1 MITIR
6 KLQSLPRKTRLRKT
20 VHLLEMLQRDCVA
33 DRAVDVR
40 YLREMAEL
48 VRDDERLGE
57 RLREAAREASEVR
70 GPSASPSAAPPAA
83 DTGVPEPR
91 HSPEPRVARE
101 PCRAI
106 DALRNA
112 LLAEL
117 GREPAEWDLLLP
129 EDGGLDR
136 GARRVRDFFVYL
148 EDLRSPYNVGAV
160 FRTAESFGVRAVYL
174 SPDTPRPDHPRAA
187 RSSMGATGVIPW
199 RVCSLEEAVED
210 AGAALPAAAA
220 AAGAGAAPSGPAVPF
235 FALETGGRA
244 IGEVR
249 LPEPGMVVLGS
260 EELGVS
266 PAALSLAEQSAGRVS
281 IPMAGAKASLNVS
294 VAFGILAYAW
304 WSE

>member
-33 DRAVDVR
+33 DRPVDVR

-57 RLREAAREASEVR
+57 RLREAARVASGVR
-70 GPSASPSAAPPAA
+70 AQSASAPPAV
-83 DTGVPEPR
+83 TGGP
-91 HSPEPRVARE
+91 A

-160 FRTAESFGVRAVYL
+160 FRTAESFGVRAIYL
-174 SPDTPRPDHPRAA
+174 SSDTPRPDHPRAA
-187 RSSMGATGVIPW
+187 RSSMGATEAIRW

-210 AGAALPAAAA
+210 AGT
-220 AAGAGAAPSGPAVPF
+220 AVPI
-235 FALETGGRA
+235 FALETGGRTL
-244 IGEVR
+244 GEVR

-260 EELGVS
+260 EELGIS

-304 WSE
+304 WSA

>member
-33 DRAVDVR
+33 GRHVDLR

-48 VRDDERLGE
+48 VRDDERLGGG
-57 RLREAAREASEVR
+57 LREAARVASEVR
-70 GPSASPSAAPPAA
+70 GPSAATEVRQP
-83 DTGVPEPR
+83 PEPR
-91 HSPEPRVARE
+91 AARHHCRV
-101 PCRAI
+101 I
-106 DALRNA
+106 DSFRNA

-117 GREPAEWDLLLP
+117 GREPGEWDLLLP

-136 GARRVRDFFVYL
+136 RARRVRDFFVYL

-160 FRTAESFGVRAVYL
+160 FRTAESFGVREVYL

-210 AGAALPAAAA
+210 AGAAATEAAASA
-220 AAGAGAAPSGPAVPF
+220 AAVPI

-244 IGEVR
+244 LGEVR

-304 WSE
+304 WSA

>member
-20 VHLLEMLQRDCVA
+20 VHLLEMLQRDCLAGRPVE
-33 DRAVDVR
+33 VR
-40 YLREMAEL
+40 YLREMAAL

-57 RLREAAREASEVR
+57 RLREAAGVASEVR
-70 GPSASPSAAPPAA
+70 APSAPPPA
-83 DTGVPEPR
+83 TGAPEPPEPR
-91 HSPEPRVARE
+91 AARDE
-101 PCRAI
+101 CRAI

-160 FRTAESFGVRAVYL
+160 FRTAESFGVRAIYL

-187 RSSMGATGVIPW
+187 RSSMGATEAIRW
-199 RVCSLEEAVED
+199 RVCPLEEADED
-210 AGAALPAAAA
+210 AGTAASAAA
-220 AAGAGAAPSGPAVPF
+220 VPI
-235 FALETGGRA
+235 FALETGGRVL
-244 IGEVR
+244 GEVR

-304 WSE
+304 WSA

>member
-1 MITIR
+1 
-6 KLQSLPRKTRLRKT
+6 
-20 VHLLEMLQRDCVA
+20 
-33 DRAVDVR
+33 
-40 YLREMAEL
+40 MAEL
-48 VRDDERLGE
+48 VRDDERLGG
-57 RLREAAREASEVR
+57 RLREAARAASKLR
-70 GPSASPSAAPPAA
+70 GPSTA
-83 DTGVPEPR
+83 TGAPEPPDPSESR
-91 HSPEPRVARE
+91 TARE

-136 GARRVRDFFVYL
+136 GARHVRDFFVYL

-187 RSSMGATGVIPW
+187 RSSMGATEVIPW
-199 RVCSLEEAVED
+199 RGCPLEAAVEEAGD
-210 AGAALPAAAA
+210 AAT
-220 AAGAGAAPSGPAVPF
+220 AGSAMPI
-235 FALETGGRA
+235 FALETGGRVL
-244 IGEVR
+244 GEVR

-304 WSE
+304 WSV

>member
-20 VHLLEMLQRDCVA
+20 VHLLEALQRECVVNG
-33 DRAVDVR
+33 RVDLR
-40 YLREMAEL
+40 YLRELARL
-48 VRDDERLGE
+48 LRDDERLGD
-57 RLREAAREASEVR
+57 RLREAARLASGVR
-70 GPSASPSAAPPAA
+70 EPS
-83 DTGVPEPR
+83 
-91 HSPEPRVARE
+91 RE
-101 PCRAI
+101 PCRAV

-129 EDGGLDR
+129 HDGGLDR
-136 GARRVRDFFVYL
+136 GARRVREFFVYL

-187 RSSMGATGVIPW
+187 RSSMGAAAVIPW
-199 RVCSLEEAVED
+199 RVCSLED
-210 AGAALPAAAA
+210 ARA
-220 AAGAGAAPSGPAVPF
+220 AAGVAPPV
-235 FALETGGRA
+235 FALETGGRLL
-244 IGEVR
+244 GEVS

-304 WSE
+304 WSA

>member
-20 VHLLEMLQRDCVA
+20 VHLLEMFQRDCVA
-33 DRAVDVR
+33 GRHVDVR

-57 RLREAAREASEVR
+57 RLREAARVASEAR
-70 GPSASPSAAPPAA
+70 GPSPATPAAP
-83 DTGVPEPR
+83 
-91 HSPEPRVARE
+91 E

-136 GARRVRDFFVYL
+136 GARRMRDFFVYL

-187 RSSMGATGVIPW
+187 RSSMGATQIIPW
-199 RVCSLEEAVED
+199 RVCSLEEAV
-210 AGAALPAAAA
+210 AAAA
-220 AAGAGAAPSGPAVPF
+220 PAMSV
-235 FALETGGRA
+235 FALETGGRRL
-244 IGEVR
+244 GEVR

-304 WSE
+304 WSA

>member
-20 VHLLEMLQRDCVA
+20 LHLLEMLQRDCLA
-33 DRAVDVR
+33 GRRVDLR

-48 VRDDERLGE
+48 VRDDERLGG
-57 RLREAAREASEVR
+57 RLREAARVASELREASGATSVPE
-70 GPSASPSAAPPAA
+70 SPAA
-83 DTGVPEPR
+83 
-91 HSPEPRVARE
+91 RE
-101 PCRAI
+101 RCRAI

-129 EDGGLDR
+129 DEGGLDR
-136 GARRVRDFFVYL
+136 NVRRVRDFFVYL

-187 RSSMGATGVIPW
+187 RSSMGATDVIPW
-199 RVCSLEEAVED
+199 RVCSLEEAV
-210 AGAALPAAAA
+210 A
-220 AAGAGAAPSGPAVPF
+220 AAGATGAPAAGAGGVGADAVVAGSEVSI
-235 FALETGGRA
+235 FALETGGQVL
-244 IGEVR
+244 GEVR

-266 PAALSLAEQSAGRVS
+266 PGALSHAEQSAGRVS

-304 WSE
+304 WSA

>member
-6 KLQSLPRKTRLRKT
+6 KLQSLPRKTRLRKS

-33 DRAVDVR
+33 GRRVDVR

-48 VRDDERLGE
+48 IRDDERLGE
-57 RLREAAREASEVR
+57 RLREAARVASEVR
-70 GPSASPSAAPPAA
+70 EPSGATAVTDPS
-83 DTGVPEPR
+83 
-91 HSPEPRVARE
+91 VARE
-101 PCRAI
+101 SCRAI
-106 DALRNA
+106 DVLRNA

-136 GARRVRDFFVYL
+136 GARRVRGFFVYL

-187 RSSMGATGVIPW
+187 RSSMGATEVIPW
-199 RVCSLEEAVED
+199 RVCSLEDAVED
-210 AGAALPAAAA
+210 AGAAAATKAADAAAA
-220 AAGAGAAPSGPAVPF
+220 AAASGDPVSPADAAGPAVPI
-235 FALETGGRA
+235 FALETGGRVL
-244 IGEVR
+244 GEVR
-249 LPEPGMVVLGS
+249 LPEPGMAVLGS

-304 WSE
+304 WSA

>member
-33 DRAVDVR
+33 AGRVDVR

-57 RLREAAREASEVR
+57 RLREAARTASELREPSQATAVR
-70 GPSASPSAAPPAA
+70 DPFGAL
-83 DTGVPEPR
+83 
-91 HSPEPRVARE
+91 E

-136 GARRVRDFFVYL
+136 GARHVRDFFVYL

-187 RSSMGATGVIPW
+187 RSSMGATEVIPW
-199 RVCSLEEAVED
+199 RVCSLEAAVEE
-210 AGAALPAAAA
+210 AGAAAT
-220 AAGAGAAPSGPAVPF
+220 AGSAVPI
-235 FALETGGRA
+235 FALETGGRVL
-244 IGEVR
+244 GEVR
-249 LPEPGMVVLGS
+249 LPEPGLVVLGS

-294 VAFGILAYAW
+294 VAFGILAFAW
-304 WSE
+304 WSA

>member
-33 DRAVDVR
+33 DRPVDVR

-57 RLREAAREASEVR
+57 RLREAARVASEVR
-70 GPSASPSAAPPAA
+70 GPSASAPPTT
-83 DTGVPEPR
+83 TGAPAPPEPR
-91 HSPEPRVARE
+91 AARDE
-101 PCRAI
+101 CRAI

-160 FRTAESFGVRAVYL
+160 FRTAESFGVRAIYL

-187 RSSMGATGVIPW
+187 RSSMGATEAIRW
-199 RVCSLEEAVED
+199 RVCPLEEAVED
-210 AGAALPAAAA
+210 AGTAASAAA
-220 AAGAGAAPSGPAVPF
+220 VPI
-235 FALETGGRA
+235 FALETGGRVL
-244 IGEVR
+244 GEVR

-304 WSE
+304 WSA

>member
-33 DRAVDVR
+33 GRPLDVR

-57 RLREAAREASEVR
+57 RLREAARVASEVR
-70 GPSASPSAAPPAA
+70 APSVSASPPT
-83 DTGVPEPR
+83 TGTPEP
-91 HSPEPRVARE
+91 PEPRVARE
-101 PCRAI
+101 TCRAI

-160 FRTAESFGVRAVYL
+160 FRTAESFGVRAIYL

-187 RSSMGATGVIPW
+187 RSSMGATGLIPW
-199 RVCSLEEAVED
+199 RVCALEEAIED
-210 AGAALPAAAA
+210 AAATAADSTE
-220 AAGAGAAPSGPAVPF
+220 AGAAPSGPVVPI
-235 FALETGGRA
+235 FALETGGRVL
-244 IGEVR
+244 GEVK

-266 PAALSLAEQSAGRVS
+266 PPALSLAEQSAGRVS

-304 WSE
+304 WSA

>member
-20 VHLLEMLQRDCVA
+20 VHLLEMLQRDCLA
-33 DRAVDVR
+33 GRRVDVR
-40 YLREMAEL
+40 YLREMAAL
-48 VRDDERLGE
+48 VRDDERLGG
-57 RLREAAREASEVR
+57 RLRDAARAASEVR
-70 GPSASPSAAPPAA
+70 GPSTA
-83 DTGVPEPR
+83 TEVPEP
-91 HSPEPRVARE
+91 SCPSEPRTARE

-136 GARRVRDFFVYL
+136 GARHVRDFFVYL

-187 RSSMGATGVIPW
+187 RSSMGATEVIPW
-199 RVCSLEEAVED
+199 RVCSLEAAVEE
-210 AGAALPAAAA
+210 AGAAATAK
-220 AAGAGAAPSGPAVPF
+220 SAVSI
-235 FALETGGRA
+235 FALETGGRVL
-244 IGEVR
+244 GEVG

-304 WSE
+304 WSA